1 MKKILKQ
8 NKGKWSMRNKLET
21 EDYFVLV
28 LTIMIIVVA
37 IINIL
42 VRQKMFGK
50 KTKKEIYDES
60 LYNKRTYVNG
70 ETAIKPYWYFRN
82 GVLHI
87 RYNVDRCIKLSND
100 EVLKLKEELT
110 ENPSDKQGVLEK
122 AWNFF
127 SNTVGKPIIPDGV
140 AEMEKRIKEYKNGF
154 KN

>member
-1 MKKILKQ
+1 
-8 NKGKWSMRNKLET
+8 
-21 EDYFVLV
+21 
-28 LTIMIIVVA
+28 
-37 IINIL
+37 
-42 VRQKMFGK
+42 MFGK

-60 LYNKRTYVNG
+60 LYDKRTYVNG

-82 GVLHI
+82 GLIHI

-127 SNTVGKPIIPDGV
+127 SNTVGKPIIHDGV
-140 AEMEKRIKEYKNGF
+140 AEMEKRIKEYNNGF